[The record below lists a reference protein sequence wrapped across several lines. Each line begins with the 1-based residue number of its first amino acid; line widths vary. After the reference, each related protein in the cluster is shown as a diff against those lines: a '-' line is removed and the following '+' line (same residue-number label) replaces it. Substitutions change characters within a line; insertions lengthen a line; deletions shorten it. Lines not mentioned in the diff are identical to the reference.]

1 MRKLPE
7 LATLFPNAQFI
18 GYIRPPFEL
27 LESDYNQVVK
37 RHGETKLFSENSR
50 SAMWQLDML
59 RPLIND
65 IGVERFTLRAYS
77 PSAYVG
83 QSLVKDFLHTLNPAL
98 SDLAEIDAVKGVN
111 PSYTLEALE
120 IRRWL
125 NQFDIEPNIG
135 RQIDKHLQSISTGT
149 RSYSLIPVDEFAAH
163 KQSSIDALT
172 AFNDDYP
179 IESFDSLIEDITN
192 KKQQN
197 YYEQT
202 LTNVDFTQIVTSIIK
217 SIPESKA
224 AFANLKGKISGQMFS
239 TERINLIEELIK

>member
-1 MRKLPE
+1 M
-7 LATLFPNAQFI
+7 Q
-18 GYIRPPFEL
+18 L
-27 LESDYNQVVK
+27 LDASTDLDGQ
-37 RHGETKLFSENSR
+37 RHFRGLYFH
-50 SAMWQLDML
+50 AHL
-59 RPLIND
+59 RP
-65 IGVERFTLRAYS
+65 
-77 PSAYVG
+77 
-83 QSLVKDFLHTLNPAL
+83 
-98 SDLAEIDAVKGVN
+98 
-111 PSYTLEALE
+111 
-120 IRRWL
+120 
-125 NQFDIEPNIG
+125 
-135 RQIDKHLQSISTGT
+135 
-149 RSYSLIPVDEFAAH
+149 FAAH